1 VTVDSFATL
10 ANFSL
15 RYRRAVLLAA
25 GLLTVLAAVFG
36 ASATRFLSEGGT
48 DAPSEQSSQAAAILQ
63 SQFHTGNYNFL
74 LLVTAKHGTVNDPA
88 AVQAGQALTSRLAHQ
103 RFVTNVESYW
113 SLGDVAAMAGRS
125 HTEAIIV
132 GRILGDQNQI
142 VAREPAVAAA
152 FRDVPSSVGVQI
164 GGFAPAF
171 HEIGVLVERGLIIA
185 ELVAIPI
192 TFVLLLMIYGSVV
205 AALLPVGIGSMAV
218 VGTLLVLRLLAGFT
232 TVSVFA
238 ENLTTALGLGL
249 AIDYSLFM
257 VTRFR
262 EELAAGHSGDE
273 AVRLTV
279 VSAGRTVAGSALTV
293 AGALATLMVFPI
305 PILRSF
311 GYAGV
316 AVALLAGL
324 SALVVL
330 PSLLG
335 VLGSRV
341 NAGAVWRRSI
351 SPRDVGMWSSIAH
364 RVMRRPAVVA
374 VAVIALL
381 VLLAGPFMGLKLGSN
396 DERILPPGNATR
408 MVDQAVG
415 SAMGVGQTQQID
427 VVVPSLYEPAGTLA
441 RTDVI
446 DRYATQLSHLR
457 GVHYVAAS
465 TGVFI
470 GGLHLSA
477 PPAYLS
483 QFDNAKGT
491 WLSVVPDNN
500 TLDQKGRD
508 LVAAIRQAPAPGAIL
523 VGGSTAEFVDS
534 TGVISHDLP
543 LVLFLIAA
551 VSFLVLYRMFRSVVI
566 ALQALVLSA
575 LSLSAMFGAMVW
587 IFQEGHLSG
596 LLDFTA
602 VGNLSATTPVLMFC
616 VAFGLSMDYEV
627 FLISRVKELHDA
639 GVDTAT
645 AVALGLQRT
654 GRIITAAAL
663 LISVVFLGQVL
674 SGISSVKLF
683 GLGVSLAV
691 LMDAFV
697 IRGLLVPAVMKL
709 SGRANWWAPRRAVG
723 PVTLPGPARPLRPA
737 GAAIMTPSAPAG
749 RVLDDR
755 RGVGVMSW

>member
-1 VTVDSFATL
+1 MDSFTTL

-15 RYRRAVLLAA
+15 RYRRAVLLVA
-25 GLLTVLAAVFG
+25 GLLTVLAAIFG
-36 ASATRFLSEGGT
+36 SSATRFLSEGGT
-48 DAPSEQSSQAAAILQ
+48 DAASEQSSQAATILQ
-63 SQFHTGNYNFL
+63 NQFHTGNYNFL

-88 AVQAGQALTSRLAHQ
+88 VMQAGQALTTRLAHQ
-103 RFVTNVESYW
+103 RFVANVESYW
-113 SLGDVAAMAGRS
+113 SLGDVAAMAGRG
-125 HTEAIIV
+125 HTEALIV
-132 GRILGDQNQI
+132 GRILGNQNQI

-152 FRDVPSSVGVQI
+152 FDHVPSAVGVQI

-257 VTRFR
+257 VTRFC
-262 EELAAGHSGDE
+262 EELAAGHTGDE

-279 VSAGRTVAGSALTV
+279 ASAGRTVAGSALTV

-305 PILRSF
+305 PILRSPRLRR
-311 GYAGV
+311 GGGCAPGR
-316 AVALLAGL
+316 
-324 SALVVL
+324 
-330 PSLLG
+330 PLG
-335 VLGSRV
+335 PGRPTPLCWASLGSRV
-341 NAGAVWRRSI
+341 NAGAVWHRSI
-351 SPRDVGMWSSIAH
+351 SPRDVGMWSSIAR

-381 VLLAGPFMGLKLGSN
+381 IVLAGPFMGLKLGSN
-396 DERILPPGNATR
+396 DERVLPPGNSTR
-408 MVDQAVG
+408 LVDQAVG

-427 VVVPSLYEPAGTLA
+427 VVIPSLYEPAGSVA
-441 RTDVI
+441 RTEVI
-446 DRYATQLSHLR
+446 DRYATQLSHLG

-477 PPAYLS
+477 PQAYLS
-483 QFDNAKGT
+483 QFDNARGT

-500 TLDQKGRD
+500 TLDQSGKD
-508 LVAAIRQAPAPGAIL
+508 LVATIRHAPAPGAVL

-551 VSFLVLYRMFRSVVI
+551 VSFLVLFRMFRSVVI
-566 ALQALVLSA
+566 ALQALLLSA
-575 LSLSAMFGAMVW
+575 LSVSAMFGAMVW

-602 VGNLSATTPVLMFC
+602 IGNLSATTPILMFC

-639 GVDTAT
+639 GVDTVT

-709 SGRANWWAPRRAVG
+709 SGRANWWAPRRSAG
-723 PVTLPGPARPLRPA
+723 RITLPRQVRPVRPSGGIAVAATTSA
-737 GAAIMTPSAPAG
+737 GQ
-749 RVLDDR
+749 VHDDR
-755 RGVGVMSW
+755 RHVGVMTW